1 MQSGVRRNDRAALL
15 RLGASPSGSPRHGDR
30 PEDSPGGEAKPVA
43 SEAEE
48 MEGQLAAIKAQVRV
62 AKLEQEAERLRAEV
76 AEVLEVKQQ
85 EADVGLGR
93 IVALYYRPSASYQ
106 IN

>member
-1 MQSGVRRNDRAALL
+1 MT
-15 RLGASPSGSPRHGDR
+15 
-30 PEDSPGGEAKPVA
+30 

-76 AEVLEVKQQ
+76 AEVLEAKQQ

-93 IVALYYRPSASYQ
+93 IVALYDRPSASYQ